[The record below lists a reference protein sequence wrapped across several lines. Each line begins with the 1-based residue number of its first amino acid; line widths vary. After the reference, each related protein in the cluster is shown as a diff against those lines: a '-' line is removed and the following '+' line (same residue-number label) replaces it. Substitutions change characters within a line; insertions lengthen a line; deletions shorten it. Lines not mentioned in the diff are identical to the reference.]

1 MTHHSTSLVHIL
13 RRRAKYQ
20 PHRLAYRIL
29 KDGEY
34 DEVILTYEDLDRR
47 ARSIGAMLQSTTTE
61 GDRALLVYPPGIDF
75 IAAYFGCLYARVLA
89 VPVYPP
95 HPARLERALPLI
107 LSIAADARP
116 KVALL
121 NSSLADVIK
130 SKETSRA
137 EFGHI
142 KLLAT
147 DDDEI
152 ENWPE
157 LWKQPEIKG
166 DDIAFVQYTSGS
178 TTNPKGVLVS
188 HDNLLHNLEL
198 IGRSFG
204 ASSDSHGVIWLPPY
218 HDMGLIGGILQ
229 PLFNGFSVTLIPHM
243 QFLQRPFRW
252 LHAISRFKGTISGGP
267 NFVYDLCVSKI
278 KSEQREQLDLSHWEV
293 AFNGAEPVYHK
304 SLDQFADYFA
314 PCGFRRKAF
323 FPCYGLAESTLMVTG
338 GPIDRPPLVRH
349 LMNPGLEQDRVI
361 ISNEKSA
368 DSRTLVSSGQN
379 MSNQIIRIINVETL
393 IPCLDDEI
401 GEIWVSGLSV
411 ARGYWNNP
419 EETKFTFGAR
429 LSNSSEGPFLRTGDL
444 GFLHEGELYITGRI
458 KNLIISGGKNHY
470 PHDIERIVESSHTAI
485 RPSGSAVFSITNSES
500 EDIIVVVEIF
510 HRLEVKTEEVLA
522 AIRNAVSLH
531 HGMQLYDIILTK
543 PGGIPRTTSGK
554 IKHFFCKKEY
564 IAGNLTEIIDS

>member
-1 MTHHSTSLVHIL
+1 MY
-13 RRRAKYQ
+13 AK
-20 PHRLAYRIL
+20 
-29 KDGEY
+29 
-34 DEVILTYEDLDRR
+34 
-47 ARSIGAMLQSTTTE
+47 
-61 GDRALLVYPPGIDF
+61 
-75 IAAYFGCLYARVLA
+75 VLA

-130 SKETSRA
+130 SKETTRD

-152 ENWPE
+152 EKWPE
-157 LWKQPEIKG
+157 HWKQPEIKG

-178 TTNPKGVLVS
+178 TTNPKGVMVS
-188 HDNLLHNLEL
+188 HDNLQHNLEL
-198 IGRSFG
+198 IGKCLG
-204 ASSDSHGVIWLPPY
+204 ASSESHGVIWLPPY

-229 PLFNGFSVTLIPHM
+229 PLFMGFSVTLIPHM

-267 NFVYDLCVSKI
+267 NFAYDLCVSKI
-278 KSEQREQLDLSHWEV
+278 KPEQREQLDLSHWEV

-304 SLDQFADYFA
+304 TLDQFADYFA

-323 FPCYGLAESTLMVTG
+323 LPSYGLAESTLMVTG
-338 GPIDRPPLVRH
+338 GPKDRPPLMQN

-361 ISNEKSA
+361 ISNEKTD

-379 MSNQIIRIINVETL
+379 LSNQIIRIVNVETL

-411 ARGYWNNP
+411 ARAYWNKP

-429 LSNSSEGPFLRTGDL
+429 LSNGSEGPFLRTGDL
-444 GFLHEGELYITGRI
+444 GFLLEGELYITGRI

-470 PHDIERIVESSHTAI
+470 PHDIERIVESSHPAI
-485 RPSGSAVFSITNSES
+485 RPAGSAVFSINNSES
-500 EDIIVVVEIF
+500 EDVIVVVEIY
-510 HRLEVKTEEVLA
+510 HRLEVKTEEVTA
-522 AIRNAVSLH
+522 AIRNAVSIH
-531 HGMQLYDIILTK
+531 HGLQLYDIRFTK

-554 IKHFFCKKEY
+554 IKHFHCRKEY
-564 IAGNLTEIIDS
+564 MAGNLTEIILS